1 VTRLLLI
8 GPPGAGKG
16 TQGTRLSEELGV
28 EHIAVGDLL
37 RAEVSRGTPLGR
49 RVEECLSSGELV
61 SDELIADVLKPAL
74 VEANERGGFIL
85 DGFPRTLEQAEIAD
99 ELGRRRGVP
108 LDAVVYLDVAESEL
122 RRRLLARAEVE
133 GRSDDTAE
141 VIDRRLEL
149 FAEATE
155 PLIDL
160 YEQRGILVKAD
171 GARPVDDVSREILE
185 RIPDVRAS

>member
-1 VTRLLLI
+1 VTRLLLL

-16 TQGTRLSEELGV
+16 TQGARLSEELGV

-49 RVEECLSSGELV
+49 QVEECLSSGELV
-61 SDELIADVLKPAL
+61 SDELIAEVLTPAL
-74 VEANERGGFIL
+74 VAANARGGFIL
-85 DGFPRTLEQAEIAD
+85 DGFPRTVEQTEIAD

-108 LDAVVYLDVAESEL
+108 LDAVVYLDVDEAEL

-133 GRSDDTAE
+133 GRSDDTAD

-160 YEQRGILVKAD
+160 YDKRGILLTAD
-171 GARPVDDVSREILE
+171 GARSVDDVNREILE
-185 RIPDVRAS
+185 RLPDVHAS